1 MPYGSEQNVFGGK
14 HFRQYI
20 SNMALTIVLSLDKL
34 LKEQQSKLLEVGFF
48 KSTNVFKKFPDVL
61 A

>member
-20 SNMALTIVLSLDKL
+20 SNMALTIVLSLDKF
-34 LKEQQSKLLEVGFF
+34 LKEKQSKLLEVGFF
-48 KSTNVFKKFPDVL
+48 
-61 A
+61 